1 MNEYRIDIDKSVA
14 DDVRMKINTA
24 LKLLDDGMPNI
35 AEDWLYKAADALQ
48 EANEKRQYETRR
60 AIGRALLNGGAS

>member
-24 LKLLDDGMPNI
+24 LKLLDTGCPNT
-35 AEDWLYKAADALQ
+35 AQRWLYQAADALQ
-48 EANEKRQYETRR
+48 EANEKRRQEARE
-60 AIGRALLNGGAS
+60 AS